1 MISGRLFVIFFLKKY
16 FVFIFLVSLFFVFGC
31 KEQSTYLPDEKNIST
46 KDIQKDTIPSSFN
59 DVDRMQ
65 YNIGRTIWQKPDVV
79 INQMG
84 DLSEKTI
91 ADIGAGTG
99 YFSFRMGIKAKKVIA
114 IDINK
119 DVLDTIKQFIPLLPE
134 KYRHKIETR
143 LAKTDDP
150 MLEPEE
156 VDLIV
161 IINTVT
167 YIPDLDNYLQTL
179 RKGLKKGGEI
189 MIVDYKMKRLP
200 INAPPRTQRMY
211 LDVLE
216 DKLEKNGFTLDYSD
230 DTSLDYQFILKAINK

>member
-1 MISGRLFVIFFLKKY
+1 MFVKRLFVTPINRRY
-16 FVFIFLVSLFFVFGC
+16 FVYISLVLLYVMTGC
-31 KEQSTYLPDEKNIST
+31 KEQSTNST
-46 KDIQKDTIPSSFN
+46 ETENNQTENKHTDTIHSSFN

-84 DLSEKTI
+84 NLSEKTI

-114 IDINK
+114 IDIDK
-119 DVLDTIKQFIPLLPE
+119 AVLDTINQFIPLLPE
-134 KYRHKIETR
+134 KFRHKIETR
-143 LAKTDDP
+143 LAKADDP
-150 MLEPEE
+150 MLLPEE
-156 VDLIV
+156 VDLVV

-200 INAPPRTQRMY
+200 INAPPRDQRMY

>member
-1 MISGRLFVIFFLKKY
+1 MFVKRLFVTPINRRY
-16 FVFIFLVSLFFVFGC
+16 FVYISLVLLCVITGC
-31 KEQSTYLPDEKNIST
+31 KERTTNTSETVNIPT
-46 KDIQKDTIPSSFN
+46 EDYQTDTIDSSFN

-84 DLSEKTI
+84 DLSQKTI

-114 IDINK
+114 IDIDK
-119 DVLDTIKQFIPLLPE
+119 AVLDTINQFIPLLPE
-134 KYRHKIETR
+134 KFRQKIETR

-150 MLEPEE
+150 MLLPEE
-156 VDLIV
+156 VDLVV

-167 YIPDLDNYLQTL
+167 YIPDLDNYLQIL

-200 INAPPRTQRMY
+200 INAPPRDQRMY

>member
-1 MISGRLFVIFFLKKY
+1 MFVKRLFVTPINRRY
-16 FVFIFLVSLFFVFGC
+16 FIYISLVVLYVMTGC
-31 KEQSTYLPDEKNIST
+31 KEQSTNTTVTENNQTENKHT
-46 KDIQKDTIPSSFN
+46 DTIHSSFN

-84 DLSEKTI
+84 NLSEKTI

-114 IDINK
+114 IDIDK
-119 DVLDTIKQFIPLLPE
+119 AVLDTINQFIPLLPE
-134 KYRHKIETR
+134 KFRHKIETR
-143 LAKTDDP
+143 LAKADDP
-150 MLEPEE
+150 MLLPEE
-156 VDLIV
+156 VDLVV

-200 INAPPRTQRMY
+200 INAPPRDQRMY